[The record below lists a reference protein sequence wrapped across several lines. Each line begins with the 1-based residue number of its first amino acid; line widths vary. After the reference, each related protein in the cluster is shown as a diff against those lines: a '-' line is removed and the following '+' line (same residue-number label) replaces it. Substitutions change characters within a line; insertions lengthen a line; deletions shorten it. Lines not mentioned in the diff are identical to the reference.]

1 MIKTIEYLLWN
12 NCPNNCI
19 FCNMK
24 DKYQSTEE
32 DKLKAIELVKDNIEQ
47 QKEPFNILLVG
58 GELFANLT
66 DKVKDKVKN
75 KLIELYDI
83 IFNNKNINIIYI
95 NTNLLYNI
103 PTTLQLILD
112 KAPIERIHLTTSDDI
127 VGRFKTKDD
136 MFLFFNNL
144 DYLRWKYPK
153 LNIIVNTILT
163 KPFCE
168 YVLNGKY
175 NIKDYKEKNKVN
187 VNIIPYIDIN
197 NLENLKPTK
206 EQVIKTLL
214 TSKQQDPEW
223 FNNYVDIITRPQ
235 QMTLLQYD
243 KKNTLKNMT
252 AEISSC
258 GHSVNFKRT
267 FINGNECFG
276 CIINEMK

>member
-1 MIKTIEYLLWN
+1 
-12 NCPNNCI
+12 
-19 FCNMK
+19 MK

-47 QKEPFNILLVG
+47 QKEVFNILLVG

-66 DKVKDKVKN
+66 DKIKN
-75 KLIELYDI
+75 KLIELYNI

-95 NTNLLYNI
+95 NTNLLYSI

-136 MFLFFNNL
+136 MFLFFDNL

-168 YVLNGKY
+168 YVLKGKY

-197 NLENLKPTK
+197 NLETLKPTK
-206 EQVIKTLL
+206 EQTIKTLL
-214 TSKQQDPEW
+214 ILKQQDPEW

-243 KKNTLKNMT
+243 KKEDKLKNMT
-252 AEISSC
+252 AEISCC

-267 FINGNECFG
+267 FINSNECFG

>member
-12 NCPNNCI
+12 NCNNNCL

-24 DKYQSTEE
+24 DKYQNTEE

-66 DKVKDKVKN
+66 DKIKN
-75 KLIELYDI
+75 KLIELYNI

-95 NTNLLYNI
+95 NTNLLYSI

-127 VGRFKTKDD
+127 VGRFKTKED
-136 MFLFFNNL
+136 MFLFFDNL

-153 LNIIVNTILT
+153 LNIVVNTILT

-168 YVLNGKY
+168 YVLKCKY
-175 NIKDYKEKNKVN
+175 NIKNYREKNKVN

-197 NLENLKPTK
+197 SLETLKTTK
-206 EQVIKTLL
+206 EEVLKTLL
-214 TSKQQDPEW
+214 ILKQQDSEW
-223 FNNYVDIITRPQ
+223 FNDYVDIMTRQQ

-243 KKNTLKNMT
+243 KKENTLKNMT
-252 AEISSC
+252 AEINVC
-258 GHSVNFKRT
+258 GHSINFKRV
-267 FINGNECFG
+267 FLNSNECFG